1 LLVSLPVVSLLL
13 SLPFV
18 FTYSVQQLTRLW
30 MRLVFPIGQQE
41 FPNYLK
47 VVYAYLP
54 LTLGANLAYYIPTAI
69 TESGTLLPTLAR
81 SLGFSGNLL
90 PTLTWSLDVANFL
103 QGAVLLWSFAFSV
116 YILFAITKRLLKSN
130 LPHILLMLGLTAVF
144 FPLMVL

>member
-1 LLVSLPVVSLLL
+1 LVVSLPVVSLLL
-13 SLPFV
+13 SIPFV
-18 FTYSVQQLTRLW
+18 FTYGVHQLTRLW
-30 MRLVFPIGQQE
+30 MRLVFPAEQQD

-81 SLGFSGNLL
+81 TFGFSGNLL

-103 QGAVLLWSFAFSV
+103 QGVVLLWSFAFSV
-116 YILFAITKRLLKSN
+116 YILFGITKRLLKSN
-130 LPHILLMLGLTAVF
+130 LPHILLMLGLTGVF